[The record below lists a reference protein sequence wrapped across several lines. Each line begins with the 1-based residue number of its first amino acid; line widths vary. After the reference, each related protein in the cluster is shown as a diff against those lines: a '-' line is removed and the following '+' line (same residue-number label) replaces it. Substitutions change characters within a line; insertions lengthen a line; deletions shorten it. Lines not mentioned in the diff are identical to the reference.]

1 MIRGTPIL
9 GNLHIP
15 LDLGLLGCSQ
25 ELHWMF
31 HQFMA
36 NLGDPAESE
45 GKRLSLLN
53 DPSIVAPI
61 EVSQKF
67 SQIEVS

>member
-1 MIRGTPIL
+1 
-9 GNLHIP
+9 
-15 LDLGLLGCSQ
+15 
-25 ELHWMF
+25 MF

-45 GKRLSLLN
+45 GKRLSFLN